1 MIGGG
6 HRTDADSRK
15 RRPTGPSH
23 NGSAG
28 GPDDVQGQQDQ
39 SGSRSALAVA
49 SLAGIVALAAA
60 GIAVRDAGEPNV
72 RSLGPGDDFATRHA
86 PPELVLTWADD
97 YAHASVRRCRL
108 GTNDDYG
115 TRRSAA
121 VELGT
126 NDDYGT
132 RRSATV
138 ELGTNDDYGTRRS
151 ATVELGTDDDDGIR
165 LGR

>member
-1 MIGGG
+1 MFKV
-6 HRTDADSRK
+6 SRI
-15 RRPTGPSH
+15 SQ
-23 NGSAG
+23 A
-28 GPDDVQGQQDQ
+28 V
-39 SGSRSALAVA
+39 RSAFAVA

-60 GIAVRDAGEPNV
+60 GIAVRDASEPNV

-86 PPELVLTWADD
+86 PAGLVLTWADD
-97 YAHASVRRCRL
+97 YGTRRSAAVGLGTNDDYGTRRSAAVGL

-138 ELGTNDDYGTRRS
+138 ELGTNY
-151 ATVELGTDDDDGIR
+151 DDGIR